1 MLTLALLAV
10 RLLLALVFIAAAVGK
25 LRDRPAFAETLV
37 QFGAPRTAA
46 APLSILIPAVELGL
60 APALLTTGTA
70 PQAALLTLLLL
81 LLFTGAIAV
90 NLARGRK
97 PACACF
103 GAAATE
109 PIGPGTV
116 RSEEHTSELQSH

>member
-70 PQAALLTLLLL
+70 PQAALLALLLL
-81 LLFTGAIAV
+81 LLFPGAIAV
-90 NLARGRK
+90 HRENVEKYKDKKFPSK
-97 PACACF
+97 PVGIADM
-103 GAAATE
+103 
-109 PIGPGTV
+109 
-116 RSEEHTSELQSH
+116 S